1 MKSVARPRRCYITLP
16 VQLQASRSGSDLIFN
31 HKQQHNSIRFFTT
44 TPNKMSFSNANTGDA
59 PADPYKKANTEDVPL
74 QTKIEDLVH
83 FITKEKFGMMTTR
96 GSESGNLVSRCM
108 ALAATETG
116 GIDLLFHTNTE
127 SGKTDDL
134 DADPHVNISFINASG
149 EWASIAG
156 NASISTDRSLVAK
169 HYSPTL
175 KAWLGDLGD
184 GVHDG
189 SEKDPRIG
197 IIRVKAVSSTY
208 SLVSKNLL
216 SRVADIASS
225 TVTGKPASPNT
236 LREISEGDVRS
247 WRASRE

>member
-1 MKSVARPRRCYITLP
+1 
-16 VQLQASRSGSDLIFN
+16 
-31 HKQQHNSIRFFTT
+31 
-44 TPNKMSFSNANTGDA
+44 MSFSNANTGDA
-59 PADPYKKANTEDVPL
+59 PADPYKKANAEDVPL
-74 QTKIEDLVH
+74 QTKIEDLVN

-96 GSESGNLVSRCM
+96 GSGSGNLVSRCM

-189 SEKDPRIG
+189 SENDPRIG

-236 LREISEGDVRS
+236 MREISEGDVRS

>member
-1 MKSVARPRRCYITLP
+1 MVSIILSTGPRITVASAASFAVERWLECRGCCITRL
-16 VQLQASRSGSDLIFN
+16 
-31 HKQQHNSIRFFTT
+31 
-44 TPNKMSFSNANTGDA
+44 
-59 PADPYKKANTEDVPL
+59 
-74 QTKIEDLVH
+74 
-83 FITKEKFGMMTTR
+83 
-96 GSESGNLVSRCM
+96 
-108 ALAATETG
+108 TG

-134 DADPHVNISFINASG
+134 DADPHVNVSFINASG

-156 NASISTDRSLVAK
+156 NASISTDRSLVSK

-189 SEKDPRIG
+189 SENDPRIG
-197 IIRVKAVSSTY
+197 IIRVKTVSVTY

-216 SRVADIASS
+216 SRAADIASS
-225 TVTGKPASPNT
+225 AVTGKPASPNT

>member
-1 MKSVARPRRCYITLP
+1 MCYLYPCFLSWLTLS
-16 VQLQASRSGSDLIFN
+16 Q
-31 HKQQHNSIRFFTT
+31 
-44 TPNKMSFSNANTGDA
+44 
-59 PADPYKKANTEDVPL
+59 
-74 QTKIEDLVH
+74 
-83 FITKEKFGMMTTR
+83 
-96 GSESGNLVSRCM
+96 
-108 ALAATETG
+108 ETG

-169 HYSPTL
+169 HYTPTL

-197 IIRVKAVSSTY
+197 IIRVKTVSSTY

-216 SRVADIASS
+216 SRAADIASS
-225 TVTGKPASPNT
+225 TITGKPASPNT

>member
-1 MKSVARPRRCYITLP
+1 
-16 VQLQASRSGSDLIFN
+16 
-31 HKQQHNSIRFFTT
+31 
-44 TPNKMSFSNANTGDA
+44 MSFSNANTGDV
-59 PADPYKKANTEDVPL
+59 PADPYKKANTEEVPL

-96 GSESGNLVSRCM
+96 GSGSGNLVSRCM

-134 DADPHVNISFINASG
+134 DADPHVNVSFINASG

-156 NASISTDRSLVAK
+156 NASISTDRSLVSK

-189 SEKDPRIG
+189 SKNDPRIG
-197 IIRVKAVSSTY
+197 IIRVKTVSATY

-216 SRVADIASS
+216 SRAADIASS
-225 TVTGKPASPNT
+225 AVTGKPASPNT